1 MDKYIGK
8 ILDNRYEIT
17 QLIGS
22 GGMANVYKANC
33 KLLKRYVAIK
43 ILKDEFMKDSDFRK
57 RFRNESLAVAKLSH
71 NNIVSVYDVSKTDE
85 IDYIVME
92 LIDGIT
98 LKEYLSKKGFLNLKE
113 TLFLTEQIIRALNH
127 AHNRNII
134 HQDIK
139 PHNIILL
146 RDGTIKVAD
155 FGIAKILGN
164 NETQVINQT
173 MGSVH
178 YISPEAARGGNI
190 NKTSDIYSL
199 GVVMYEMLTG
209 RLPFDG
215 DNVVSIVMKHIN
227 ETPDKITDF
236 NPDIPESMNNIVLKC
251 MNPVISKRYGA
262 VTQLYKDL
270 EIIKENPGA
279 NIKYEESDELS
290 NTCDIKFKN
299 PRVNDIIAES
309 ETKSSRPK
317 KQNQISRTKSNNK
330 KSSSKQEF
338 ISMKSI
344 AITLTILIAI
354 AGIFSLS
361 VFFGDGNNKS
371 KGIVVPELLGENI
384 EELDLETL
392 YPDFIFNI
400 DTKVA
405 KSEIP
410 GTVINQDPK
419 AGEKIEKGSE
429 IFIIAAILS
438 DDETIMPDFK
448 GIEYRTALAE
458 ILDLKVGYNIERE
471 YSEEI
476 ALDKVIKTS
485 PEAGT
490 VLSTD
495 DKITLVVSEGAAVK
509 LVKVPDL
516 VGITEERA
524 KTDLRALGLEIGYII
539 KQPSDKSSGIV
550 LYQSVAKDIEVALGS
565 KIDITVS
572 IEEDKIVPDT
582 KPDPVQPET
591 ELKPEVQGSVTLQVV
606 LPTDERKTA
615 RVTIKNNKVILY
627 DKTHN
632 TDEKRATI
640 TLKGSGSALLSIEID
655 GNEWAEQAV
664 TFK

>member
-17 QLIGS
+17 GLIGS
-22 GGMANVYKANC
+22 GGMANVYRAHC
-33 KLLKRYVAIK
+33 KLLKRDVAIK

-71 NNIVSVYDVSKTDE
+71 NNIVAVYDVSKTDE

-98 LKEYLSKKGFLNLKE
+98 LKEYLGKKGYLNFKE

-251 MNPVISKRYGA
+251 MNPVISKRYQT
-262 VTQLYKDL
+262 VQQLYKDL
-270 EIIKENPGA
+270 EIIKENPMA
-279 NIKYEESDELS
+279 TIKYEESDKFS

-299 PRVNDIIAES
+299 PRVNDIMAGS
-309 ETKSSRPK
+309 DMKSNRVTNK
-317 KQNQISRTKSNNK
+317 KHKKSTNNK
-330 KSSSKQEF
+330 KSNRQEF
-338 ISMKSI
+338 ISVKSI
-344 AITLTILIAI
+344 AVMITILVAI
-354 AGIFSLS
+354 AAIFSLS
-361 VFFGDGNNKS
+361 VFFGSGNNQNQ
-371 KGIVVPELLGENI
+371 GIAVPQLVGENI

-392 YPDFIFNI
+392 YPDFIFKLE
-400 DTKVA
+400 TKVA
-405 KSEIP
+405 TAEIP
-410 GTVINQDPK
+410 GTVISQRPT
-419 AGEKIEKGSE
+419 AGANIEKGSE
-429 IFIIAAILS
+429 IYITTAILS
-438 DDETIMPDFK
+438 NEEKIMPDFK
-448 GIEYRTALAE
+448 DIEYRTALAE
-458 ILDLKVGYNIERE
+458 ILKLEVGYNIERE

-485 PEAGT
+485 PEAGVT
-490 VLSTD
+490 LNAG
-495 DKITLVVSEGAAVK
+495 DKITLVVSEGAAIK

-516 VGITEERA
+516 VAVTEERA
-524 KTDLRALGLEIGYII
+524 KSDLQALGLEVGYIT
-539 KQPSDKSSGIV
+539 KQPSSKNSGIV
-550 LYQSVAKDIEVALGS
+550 LSQSVAKDIEVALGT

-572 IEEDKIVPDT
+572 AEEDKIIPET
-582 KPDPVQPET
+582 KPDPVEPEPT
-591 ELKPEVQGSVTLQVV
+591 IKPEIQGSVTLQVA
-606 LPTDERKTA
+606 LPSDERKFVT
-615 RVTIKNNKVILY
+615 VTIKNNKTILY
-627 DKTHN
+627 EKTHN
-632 TDEKRATI
+632 TDEKKATI
-640 TLKGSGSALLSIEID
+640 TLKGSGSALLNIEID
-655 GNEWAEQAV
+655 GNTWAEQAV

>member
-17 QLIGS
+17 ELIGS
-22 GGMANVYKANC
+22 GGMANVYRAHC
-33 KLLKRYVAIK
+33 KLLKRDVAIK

-98 LKEYLSKKGFLNLKE
+98 LKEYLGKKGYLNFKE

-178 YISPEAARGGNI
+178 YISPEAARGGTI

-227 ETPDKITDF
+227 ETPDNITDF
-236 NPDIPESMNNIVLKC
+236 NPDIPQSMNNIVLKC
-251 MNPVISKRYGA
+251 MNPVISKRYETVQG
-262 VTQLYKDL
+262 LYKDL
-270 EIIKENPGA
+270 EILKENPVA
-279 NIKYEESDELS
+279 NIAYQKTDNLS

-299 PRVNDIIAES
+299 PRVNDIKPNNI
-309 ETKSSRPK
+309 KSNTNLNRKKSAPK
-317 KQNQISRTKSNNK
+317 KNNIP
-330 KSSSKQEF
+330 EF
-338 ISMKSI
+338 ISIKSI
-344 AITLTILIAI
+344 AVTISILVVI
-354 AGIFSLS
+354 AGIFSIS
-361 VFFGDGNNKS
+361 VFFGGGNNRD
-371 KGIVVPELLGENI
+371 KGIDVPKLLGENI

-410 GTVINQDPK
+410 GTIIDQNPK
-419 AGEKIEKGSE
+419 VGEKIEKGGS
-429 IFIIAAILS
+429 IDITAAILS
-438 DDETIMPDFK
+438 DEENIMPDFK
-448 GIEYRTALAE
+448 NMEYRTALAE
-458 ILDLKVGYNIERE
+458 ILQLEVGYNIERE

-476 ALDKVIKTS
+476 ELDKVIKTS
-485 PEAGT
+485 PEAGDILNT
-490 VLSTD
+490 G
-495 DKITLVVSEGAAVK
+495 DKITLVVSEGAPVK
-509 LVKVPDL
+509 LVKVPNL

-524 KTDLRALGLEIGYII
+524 KDDLKTLGLEVGYIT
-539 KQPSDKSSGIV
+539 KQPSSKNSGIV
-550 LYQSVAKDIEVALGS
+550 LSQSVAKDIEVALGT

-572 IEEDKIVPDT
+572 EEEKIVPENPA
-582 KPDPVQPET
+582 KPVEPEIPPQT
-591 ELKPEVQGSVTLQVV
+591 EVQGSVTLQVA
-606 LPTDERKTA
+606 LPSDERKSA
-615 RVTIKNNKVILY
+615 RVTIKNNKTILY

-632 TDEKRATI
+632 TDEKNATI

-655 GNEWAEQAV
+655 GSAWAEQAV